1 MTATLSAL
9 IRALPK
15 AELHVHLE
23 GAMTPEFVFELAC
36 LHGHPFMDRGMAFLN
51 SLYTHADFQDFL
63 AHFKTLIEVLQQPGD
78 LYRLV
83 LHYAHRARENNIVYA
98 EVHLTPLPLVSS
110 RMPYAMMME
119 AVERG
124 IGEARGLGVE
134 LHVIIDTIRH
144 QGPEFARK
152 TLLLHRNRPSRCVI
166 GFGMGGD
173 ETAFPAEVFEET
185 FSLARQAGLQTVVHS
200 GESAGPESL
209 WQCLRCLAPARILH
223 GIRAVEDEELL
234 ALLVARKI
242 PLDICLTS
250 NLCTGVVP
258 SLAEHP
264 IRTLFDR
271 GVRVTV
277 NTDDPAMFK
286 TNLNREYEL
295 LAEEFH
301 FTAEELFQVAREGFR
316 ASFMPEER
324 NDRYLEALNRVWT
337 LYEQGWVV

>member
-1 MTATLSAL
+1 MTANLSAL

-15 AELHVHLE
+15 AELHIHLE

-36 LHGHPFMDRGMAFLN
+36 LHGHPFMDGGMERLE
-51 SLYTHADFQDFL
+51 SLYAHADFQDFL
-63 AHFKTLIEVLQQPGD
+63 AHFRTLIEVLQQPGD

-134 LHVIIDTIRH
+134 LRVIIDTIRH
-144 QGPEFARK
+144 LGPEYARD
-152 TLLLHRNRPSRCVI
+152 TLLLHRNHPSRCVI

-173 ETAFPAEVFEET
+173 EAAIPADAFEET
-185 FSLARQAGLQTVVHS
+185 FSLARQAGLRTVIHS
-200 GESAGPESL
+200 GESAGPESI
-209 WQCLRCLAPARILH
+209 WQSLDRLSPARILH
-223 GIRAVEDEELL
+223 GIRAVEDEKLL
-234 ALLVARKI
+234 SLLVERKI
-242 PLDICLTS
+242 PLDVCPAS
-250 NLCTGVVP
+250 NLCTGVVA

-271 GVRVTV
+271 GVRVTL
-277 NTDDPAMFK
+277 NTDDPAMFG
-286 TNLNREYEL
+286 TNLDREYEV
-295 LAEEFH
+295 LAEDLH
-301 FTAEELFQVAREGFR
+301 FSAKELYQIAGEGFR

-324 NDRYLEALNRVWT
+324 KNRYLEALSRVWT